1 VSQLLACGSSRASQE
16 DKLESLSGPPTIS
29 IVKRDPEVDLLD
41 LSLIVHSPTCRKEVQ
56 KLNFN
61 NSKYHLVPCH
71 QLQLPQVTIN
81 N

>member
-1 VSQLLACGSSRASQE
+1 VSLLLACGSSRVSPE

-29 IVKRDPEVDLLD
+29 IVKRDPEADLLD
-41 LSLIVHSPTCRKEVQ
+41 RSPIVLSPTCRKEVQ

-61 NSKYHLVPCH
+61 NSKYHLGPYH
-71 QLQLPQVTIN
+71 QQQLPQVTIN